1 MCKVRQ
7 LASIPQTKTLLLLAF
22 LLCGVRWAEA
32 QSLKPSFEIGLLGG
46 LAFYNGDLGPEA
58 FGDHFQEI
66 QPAVGV
72 FGRYTFN
79 PYFAARLGFTYAIVS
94 GDDEYSARPERDLSF
109 RAPLFELALTGEFSP
124 FVFGTPY
131 ETPLFAPYLTAGI
144 GLFNFRPETR
154 FEGEWVE
161 LQPLGTEAQGLPGYP
176 EKYSRT
182 QLNIPLGVGLR
193 VVLND
198 TWTVGVEFVGRKLF
212 TDHLDDVSDA
222 EVNYRDLI
230 QGNGVLAAQL
240 SNKQIDPSA
249 TDDFDFTYRRG
260 GPAEDW
266 YYTAALSVT
275 YRLWQGS
282 GKGGGKFPS
291 GPVCPGF

>member
-249 TDDFDFTYRRG
+249 TADFDVTDRAA
-260 GPAEDW
+260 GPA
-266 YYTAALSVT
+266 
-275 YRLWQGS
+275 
-282 GKGGGKFPS
+282 
-291 GPVCPGF
+291 